1 MHLCDPRW
9 MARVTVAGREV
20 VFDGGAKSR
29 DSGCSTSCST
39 RIRGSWGARRRFDEE
54 YTSTT
59 IEEGY
64 EVITEANQA
73 EATTMVCWVRGQSSQ
88 SVKKPGFNG
97 AGL

>member
-1 MHLCDPRW
+1 MDG
-9 MARVTVAGREV
+9 AGDGCRKRSDV
-20 VFDGGAKSR
+20 RRRGKVQRFGLFDELFDENTGFA
-29 DSGCSTSCST
+29 
-39 RIRGSWGARRRFDEE
+39 GARRRFDEE

-73 EATTMVCWVRGQSSQ
+73 EATTRVCWVRGQSSQ
-88 SVKKPGFNG
+88 SVEKPGFNG